1 MWRDPCIDV
10 LAVIAERPAIEAPV
24 LDRGDVVRHQVVA
37 EFVPFIDGSP
47 EFSAVRLPAHAVG
60 VAQARGE
67 NPLVAGGAINFP
79 DRRATCFLLQAIF
92 RDVAVRADGHVQLAA
107 VLAGDD
113 VFGPVMV
120 QCATGQVDHLHG
132 GGGDRS
138 GAVCI
143 VEAQQPIRIRDVQ
156 IVADQGHAKGRVEVF
171 NERGA
176 GFGVAVVVGVA
187 QQGDAVRAGHAGTGA
202 RHDFFGDPAD
212 HACAVIR
219 LGWGV
224 GFGHQHISIG

>member
-1 MWRDPCIDV
+1 
-10 LAVIAERPAIEAPV
+10 
-24 LDRGDVVRHQVVA
+24 
-37 EFVPFIDGSP
+37 
-47 EFSAVRLPAHAVG
+47 
-60 VAQARGE
+60 
-67 NPLVAGGAINFP
+67 
-79 DRRATCFLLQAIF
+79 
-92 RDVAVRADGHVQLAA
+92 
-107 VLAGDD
+107 
-113 VFGPVMV
+113 MV

-224 GFGHQHISIG
+224 GFGHQHIAIGQHIQPAWVFEPFGECHHLGAGRGNRLGTAWPAHGGGDIHGRDQGLVRLRQRG